1 MEVDRR
7 LWLEQL
13 AAACE
18 RVLEDEDGPAKLHAD
33 VAGLLARLRTELD
46 ELGA

>member
-18 RVLEDEDGPAKLHAD
+18 RVLEDEDGPAALHAD
-33 VAGLLARLRTELD
+33 VGLLARLRTELD

>member
-18 RVLEDEDGPAKLHAD
+18 RVLEDGPGALHED
-33 VAGLLARLRTELD
+33 VAGLLVRLRTELD
-46 ELGA
+46 DLGR